1 MCTRFGEHRT
11 KKSEP
16 VFKHV
21 KSCGGNAKLL
31 TGENIDVL
39 ASVTKGALQLA
50 IMEALYI
57 RELCP
62 GMNVRDEY
70 RDHELSIKF

>member
-1 MCTRFGEHRT
+1 M
-11 KKSEP
+11 
-16 VFKHV
+16 
-21 KSCGGNAKLL
+21 KSCGGNAKQL
-31 TGENIDVL
+31 TEENVEVL
-39 ASVTKGALQLA
+39 ASVMRGPFQLA

-62 GMNVRDEY
+62 GINVRDEY